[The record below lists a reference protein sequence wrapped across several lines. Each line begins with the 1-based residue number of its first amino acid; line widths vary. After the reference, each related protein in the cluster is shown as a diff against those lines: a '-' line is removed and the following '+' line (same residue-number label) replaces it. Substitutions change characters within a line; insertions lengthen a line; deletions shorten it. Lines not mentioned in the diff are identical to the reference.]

1 MAKKFSRS
9 GFPKQRGKI
18 DVRGDISGIIIGRR
32 KVDGLTIKRR
42 NDDVR
47 NGSRVKWCRCGCNV
61 WPWSCWRST
70 IGWSRVR
77 SYGFVFL
84 VFPLALVCCI
94 SDVSVFVSDIV
105 DDLNTAVWVENTAI
119 TRRIHVITRKLEVG
133 GFSRLM

>member
-32 KVDGLTIKRR
+32 KVDGLTVRRR

-47 NGSRVKWCRCGCNV
+47 NGSRVKWCRCDGNV
-61 WPWSCWRST
+61 WPWSCWRSS

-77 SYGFVFL
+77 SYGSIFL
-84 VFPLALVCCI
+84 VFPLAEPLALVFCI
-94 SDVSVFVSDIV
+94 SDIA

-119 TRRIHVITRKLEVG
+119 TSRIHVITRKLEVG